1 KTRKTLSKGKAMT
14 KAHNDEGIENF
25 PGSDNNVNTD
35 ENEFQFT
42 GRCSYGLSPSE
53 IKILGDGDLHVKIVN
68 CNSQE
73 IKPEEIVVA
82 IDGGW
87 GWIVVLGSFF
97 SNFIVDG
104 IVFSFGLKVEAI
116 HESFKET
123 GQDTIGLT
131 EIGWIMSLLHAF
143 YGIGGPLGAALSNRF
158 GFRIVGIIGSITAS
172 LGLGI
177 TYLVCRTSPN
187 LYALLII
194 NSIIGGTGVSLMY
207 VPSVI
212 AVGFYFEKH
221 RALATGISI
230 CGSGLGQTV
239 FGTLEYYFLSNYGWK
254 LSLVIDA
261 GLYLCV
267 CFSAALYRPLR
278 PRKVVT
284 QAPPDACGQGDNGGT
299 EEVNLIRRISTKS
312 ARSLLAYTSTTCKT
326 RGKLM
331 RRIWRDWLQELEIR
345 SFLDI
350 QTINSPL
357 FRDDILYSGSMHRI
371 PGYAETVGS
380 GILSSNEWCVIV
392 ANDGA
397 PVSAGKNKKSKHRG
411 KLLKSFRK
419 LFNVEI
425 LTSYSFILIAFSNVL
440 TSLVFIVPYAYLPI
454 IAEQNNQRK
463 ADTAV
468 FFTVMGASSTAS
480 RIICGVI
487 ADLPKVKPAIL
498 LAGALTIGGI
508 STVLI
513 PFCTNY
519 WLFIAYAVAF
529 GMSGE

>member
-53 IKILGDGDLHVKIVN
+53 IKILGDGDLHV
-68 CNSQE
+68 
-73 IKPEEIVVA
+73 
-82 IDGGW
+82 
-87 GWIVVLGSFF
+87 
-97 SNFIVDG
+97 
-104 IVFSFGLKVEAI
+104 KVEAI

-312 ARSLLAYTSTTCKT
+312 ARSLLAYTSRHNLQNQGEVNAEDLERLVTGAGSKVELLRHNPT
-326 RGKLM
+326 RVGHPIGAVDETL
-331 RRIWRDWLQELEIR
+331 RNWQIR